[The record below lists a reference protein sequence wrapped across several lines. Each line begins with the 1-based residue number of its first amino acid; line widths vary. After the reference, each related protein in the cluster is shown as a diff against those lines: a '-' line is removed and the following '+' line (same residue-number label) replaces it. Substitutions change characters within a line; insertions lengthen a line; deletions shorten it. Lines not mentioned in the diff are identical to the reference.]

1 MSSEHEHSA
10 EEFARRLASLT
21 PAAALTRDRVLF
33 EAGRNAG
40 RKDARPWRY
49 IASLMTVGMVG
60 LLAFE
65 TIGGKAPPMASNPPQ
80 LLPEQQPQTVLVQ
93 SEPDPMPEFQSRL
106 SLVNE
111 SNEYLHLRNLILR
124 SGVDALPLMTTAAA
138 NPKKTESKQSN
149 DGDDRAW
156 WRLRMKQM
164 GGASL

>member
-40 RKDARPWRY
+40 RKEARPWRY
-49 IASLMTVGMVG
+49 VASIMTVGMVG

-65 TIGGKAPPMASNPPQ
+65 TMGGKTPPMASNPPRQ
-80 LLPEQQPQTVLVQ
+80 LAEQQPQTVLVQ
-93 SEPDPMPEFQSRL
+93 SEPEPTPEYQSRL

-111 SNEYLHLRNLILR
+111 SNEYLHLRDLILR
-124 SGVDALPLMTTAAA
+124 RGVDALPLTMTASAS
-138 NPKKTESKQSN
+138 PKKTESKQSN